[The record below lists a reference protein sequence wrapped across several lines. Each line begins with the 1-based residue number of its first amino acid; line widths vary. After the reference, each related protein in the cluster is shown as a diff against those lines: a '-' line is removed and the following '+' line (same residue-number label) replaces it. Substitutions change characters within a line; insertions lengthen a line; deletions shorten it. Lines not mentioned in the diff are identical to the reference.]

1 MSPFVPGVSSGRVR
15 ETTAWFM
22 AKVVVDVRP
31 GVKSDALVLAVKAA
45 EEGVEGCRRGEF
57 KGEGMTTRRGRK
69 SDEDAEI
76 GAEGVVRV
84 SIKR

>member
-1 MSPFVPGVSSGRVR
+1 
-15 ETTAWFM
+15 M
-22 AKVVVDVRP
+22 A
-31 GVKSDALVLAVKAA
+31 AAAKAA

-57 KGEGMTTRRGRK
+57 KGEGMTMRRGRK